1 MIYPYDTCI
10 DKDNQDMDTE
20 VQFDLS
26 CPLRGHTPKSTYTHM
41 HTFAVKINNH
51 LWSQFIQP
59 WIIPGKSNWL
69 VQ

>member
-41 HTFAVKINNH
+41 HTFAVKNKQSFVVTVYPTLDN
-51 LWSQFIQP
+51 SRQ
-59 WIIPGKSNWL
+59 K
-69 VQ
+69 